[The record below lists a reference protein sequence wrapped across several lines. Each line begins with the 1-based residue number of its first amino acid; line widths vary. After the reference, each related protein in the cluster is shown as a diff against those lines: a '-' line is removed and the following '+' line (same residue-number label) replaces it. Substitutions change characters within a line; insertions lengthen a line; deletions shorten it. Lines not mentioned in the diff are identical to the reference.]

1 MSAIEQVK
9 ESLME
14 GAFDSTLKG
23 VYVYDMVLPE
33 QRARYAKVI
42 EDFVRQYGDH
52 GQSIGLY
59 SSPGRT
65 EICGNHTDHNHGKVL
80 AASVNLDAIAA
91 AAPNGERTVR
101 VKSAGYDID
110 IVDIDDLNVHEDEK
124 GHSAALIRGICAR
137 FVQLGYKIG
146 GFDAT
151 TASRVLSGSGLSS
164 SAAFEVLVCTILNHL
179 FNGGQIDSVEIAK
192 ISQYAENVYFFKPC
206 GLLDQTACS
215 VGGFVEIDFADP
227 EKPVIEKIDFDFAA
241 CNHALC
247 IVDTGGSHSNL
258 TDDYAAVRAE
268 MEAVAAEFGKKV
280 LRDVLEEDFWQAIPR
295 LREKLGERSVLRAM
309 HFYAENHRVDSDI
322 QALQSGDFEQFKRNV
337 IASGYSSYMYNQ
349 NVYTPK
355 NPAEQPVS
363 LGLSVSEKLLSGKG
377 AWRVHGGGFAGTIQA
392 FVPMELLDEYTAE
405 MRRIFGED
413 ACYVLNI
420 RPVGGARIVDPQP
433 TA

>member
-1 MSAIEQVK
+1 MSAMEQVK
-9 ESLME
+9 QKLMAGE
-14 GAFDSTLKG
+14 FDATLKS
-23 VYVYDMVLPE
+23 VYVYDNVLAE
-33 QRARYAKVI
+33 QRARYAKVMD
-42 EDFVRQYGDH
+42 DFVAQYGDE
-52 GQSIGLY
+52 SRSVGLY
-59 SSPGRT
+59 TAPGRT

-91 AAPNGERTVR
+91 AAPNGEHTVR
-101 VKSAGYDID
+101 VKSAGFDID
-110 IVDIDDLNVHEDEK
+110 IVDIDDLNVHQDEM

-164 SAAFEVLVCTILNHL
+164 SAAFEVLICTILNHM
-179 FNGGQIDSVEIAK
+179 FNDGKIDSVEIAK

-215 VGGFVEIDFADP
+215 VGGFVEIDFANP

-258 TDDYAAVRAE
+258 TEDYAAVRSE
-268 MEAVAAEFGKKV
+268 MEAVAGEFGRKV
-280 LRDVLEEDFWQAIPR
+280 LNEVPEQEFFDAIPR
-295 LREKLGERSVLRAM
+295 LREKLGERAVLRAM
-309 HFYAENHRVDSDI
+309 HFYGENKRVDSDAV
-322 QALQSGDFEQFKRNV
+322 ALRAGDFEQFKRNV
-337 IASGYSSYMYNQ
+337 VESGYSSYMYNQ

-355 NPAEQPVS
+355 APTEQPVS
-363 LGLSVSEKLLSGKG
+363 LGLAISEKLLKGKG

-392 FVPMELLDEYTAE
+392 FVPMEMLDEYATE
-405 MRRIFGED
+405 IKKVFGENS
-413 ACYVLNI
+413 CYVLNI
-420 RPVGGARIVDPQP
+420 RPVGGAKIVDAQ
-433 TA
+433 

>member
-1 MSAIEQVK
+1 MSAMEQVK
-9 ESLME
+9 QKLMAGE
-14 GAFDSTLKG
+14 FDAALKS
-23 VYVYDMVLPE
+23 VYVYDNVLAE
-33 QRARYAKVI
+33 QRARYAKI
-42 EDFVRQYGDH
+42 MDDFVAQYGDE
-52 GQSIGLY
+52 SRSVGLY
-59 SSPGRT
+59 TAPGRT

-91 AAPNGERTVR
+91 AAPNGEHTVR
-101 VKSAGYDID
+101 VKSAGFDID
-110 IVDIDDLNVHEDEK
+110 IVDIDDLNVHQDEM

-164 SAAFEVLVCTILNHL
+164 SAAFEVLICTILNHM
-179 FNGGQIDSVEIAK
+179 FNDGKIDSVELAK

-215 VGGFVEIDFADP
+215 VGGFVEIDFANP

-258 TDDYAAVRAE
+258 TEDYAAVRSE
-268 MEAVAAEFGKKV
+268 MEAVAGEFGRKV
-280 LRDVLEEDFWQAIPR
+280 LNEVPEQEFFDAIPR
-295 LREKLGERSVLRAM
+295 LREKLGERAVLRAM
-309 HFYAENHRVDSDI
+309 HFYGENKRVDSDAV
-322 QALQSGDFEQFKRNV
+322 ALRAGDFEQFKRNV
-337 IASGYSSYMYNQ
+337 VESGYSSYMYNQ

-355 NPAEQPVS
+355 APTEQPVS
-363 LGLSVSEKLLSGKG
+363 LGLAISEKLLKGKG

-392 FVPMELLDEYTAE
+392 FVPMEMLDAYTTE
-405 MRRIFGED
+405 MKKVFGENS
-413 ACYVLNI
+413 CYVLNI
-420 RPVGGARIVDPQP
+420 RPVGGAKIVDAQ
-433 TA
+433 